1 MPELSGAYF
10 STVDTFISLIM
21 ERILGKFA
29 DIVLKMMEEIYL
41 LKYQQLGAWRDGSA
55 VMDVD

>member
-29 DIVLKMMEEIYL
+29 DIVFKMMEEIYL
-41 LKYQQLGAWRDGSA
+41 LKYQQFGAWRDGSA